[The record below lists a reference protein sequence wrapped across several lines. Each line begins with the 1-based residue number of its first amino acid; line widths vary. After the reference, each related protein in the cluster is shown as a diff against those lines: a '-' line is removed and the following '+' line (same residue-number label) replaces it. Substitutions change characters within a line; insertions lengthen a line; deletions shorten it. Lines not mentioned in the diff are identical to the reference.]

1 MSKIKLIETQLFTP
15 KSIIRENT
23 QSNLN
28 PIVEGILATVD
39 TPNGNGRYYSREIWE
54 RELEKY
60 ISGPVRENRA
70 LGELDHC
77 FIEGYKILT
86 QEKGWVDF
94 KHLEG
99 NEFVATLNPTNQV
112 LEYQPIE
119 DFIHNPDYKG
129 DIINIKSKTFQA
141 SITPNHKFLVTNQ
154 YDISKSKNLKFKL
167 AKDITKGDLIPKKSL
182 YIKPPQLEVIINNEF
197 GEIKIPSKIF
207 ASFMGWWLSEGSIN
221 KSPNNYTVHIPQNI
235 NNKGYLDLKKNLVSL
250 TNILGVNLG
259 EHKKNIDKYTY
270 CLSFSN
276 KVLHKYLSQF
286 GVCDEKFIPKEIKS
300 LDKDNIQI
308 FLESYLLGDGTSQYN
323 QEVYYTT
330 SYQMALDLS
339 ELINLTGWASSIS
352 DKPLRYKKYLIEGEW
367 VKDFEWYKFKDT
379 YRDKSILEEEWFYT
393 GRTLYSIRRKYSE
406 YYHMSD
412 CEINTEYYEGDIYC
426 VTVPNHT
433 ILVMSPNGST
443 FWSGNSD
450 TDIIN
455 LKNAS
460 HIIKHVWW
468 DGDNIM
474 GKVEILPTPAGNILK
489 TLLENKVLLGISSRG
504 MGSVIQSGE
513 LLEVQDDFELVCW
526 DFVSTPSNP
535 GSWMRQSLNENK
547 NYLNT
552 FNKYS
557 KVNNI
562 LNDIIYNI

>member
-70 LGELDHC
+70 LGELDH
-77 FIEGYKILT
+77 
-86 QEKGWVDF
+86 
-94 KHLEG
+94 
-99 NEFVATLNPTNQV
+99 A
-112 LEYQPIE
+112 
-119 DFIHNPDYKG
+119 
-129 DIINIKSKTFQA
+129 
-141 SITPNHKFLVTNQ
+141 
-154 YDISKSKNLKFKL
+154 
-167 AKDITKGDLIPKKSL
+167 
-182 YIKPPQLEVIINNEF
+182 
-197 GEIKIPSKIF
+197 
-207 ASFMGWWLSEGSIN
+207 
-221 KSPNNYTVHIPQNI
+221 
-235 NNKGYLDLKKNLVSL
+235 
-250 TNILGVNLG
+250 
-259 EHKKNIDKYTY
+259 
-270 CLSFSN
+270 
-276 KVLHKYLSQF
+276 
-286 GVCDEKFIPKEIKS
+286 
-300 LDKDNIQI
+300 DN
-308 FLESYLLGDGTSQYN
+308 D
-323 QEVYYTT
+323 V
-330 SYQMALDLS
+330 
-339 ELINLTGWASSIS
+339 
-352 DKPLRYKKYLIEGEW
+352 
-367 VKDFEWYKFKDT
+367 
-379 YRDKSILEEEWFYT
+379 
-393 GRTLYSIRRKYSE
+393 
-406 YYHMSD
+406 
-412 CEINTEYYEGDIYC
+412 
-426 VTVPNHT
+426 
-433 ILVMSPNGST
+433 
-443 FWSGNSD
+443 
-450 TDIIN
+450 IN

-460 HIIKHVWW
+460 HIIKKVWW